1 MRRPTRPE
9 PGAGLPGWCRGSGCC
24 CRGMAV
30 AATNVGGDRVVQW
43 GCRSLAIGCQRGRT
57 STGELLAYLA
67 GEDDPFVELLT
78 RGSGIEADR
87 YRLRLPEQVSLIRAG
102 GPRLRVRQV
111 PDLVQVIGAAG
122 LLVYQVLDERGCG
135 AGELAARSGWPAPPS
150 TTSTW
155 TCWPSTAW
163 PGPARPA
170 GGGVEARI
178 RLYRAERRAWW
189 TWLAGRLR
197 LPRLAGRL
205 GAVGSGPVPEPPAPP
220 ASAGAGAGAGPGRS
234 TAGSGATRGG
244 RGDAARSSCSPACWA
259 PMSST
264 KRRAATGSVAAGA
277 TMGGAA
283 PGAGAGGAAL
293 DGPIPT
299 S

>member
-1 MRRPTRPE
+1 
-9 PGAGLPGWCRGSGCC
+9 
-24 CRGMAV
+24 MAV

-135 AGELAARSGWPAPPS
+135 AGEPAARSGLARS
-150 TTSTW
+150 TVYNKHLDVL
-155 TCWPSTAW
+155 AEHGLAR
-163 PGPARPA
+163 PGPARP
-170 GGGVEARI
+170 GRI
-178 RLYRAERRAWW
+178 SRLIQACSHL
-189 TWLAGRLR
+189 T
-197 LPRLAGRL
+197 
-205 GAVGSGPVPEPPAPP
+205 V
-220 ASAGAGAGAGPGRS
+220 
-234 TAGSGATRGG
+234 
-244 RGDAARSSCSPACWA
+244 SC
-259 PMSST
+259 
-264 KRRAATGSVAAGA
+264 
-277 TMGGAA
+277 
-283 PGAGAGGAAL
+283 
-293 DGPIPT
+293 
-299 S
+299 